1 MDPVSTYLFILALDV
16 IFTLVKSKKDVFG
29 QKKDVFCLNNFD
41 HEYLYAIY
49 AGDTTF
55 FVKDLNF
62 AKEVLSN
69 LRLYSNVN
77 GLYPNLEKNINV
89 AVHGMKSVYLV
100 EYSIKILGVH
110 ISCNKRLKDNMN
122 FQVAIKNITSVFK
135 VWQMRNIL
143 LVGKIAV
150 FKSLGF

>member
-1 MDPVSTYLFILALDV
+1 MF
-16 IFTLVKSKKDVFG
+16 
-29 QKKDVFCLNNFD
+29 FCLNNFD
-41 HEYLYAIY
+41 HEYLYIIY

-77 GLYPNLEKNINV
+77 GLYPNLEKNTNV
-89 AVHGMKSVYLV
+89 ALRGMKSVYLV
-100 EYSIKILGVH
+100 EYSVKILGVH

>member
-1 MDPVSTYLFILALDV
+1 MF
-16 IFTLVKSKKDVFG
+16 
-29 QKKDVFCLNNFD
+29 FCLNNFD
-41 HEYLYAIY
+41 HEYLYTIY

-77 GLYPNLEKNINV
+77 GLYPNLEKNTNV
-89 AVHGMKSVYLV
+89 ALRGMKSVYLV
-100 EYSIKILGVH
+100 EYSVKILGVH

-150 FKSLGF
+150 FKSLGFQKIVYLAFLNLALK

>member
-1 MDPVSTYLFILALDV
+1 MF
-16 IFTLVKSKKDVFG
+16 
-29 QKKDVFCLNNFD
+29 FCLNNFD
-41 HEYLYAIY
+41 HEYLYTIY

-77 GLYPNLEKNINV
+77 GLYPNLEKNTNV
-89 AVHGMKSVYLV
+89 ALRGMKSVYLV
-100 EYSIKILGVH
+100 EYSVKILGVH

-143 LVGKIAV
+143 
-150 FKSLGF
+150 

>member
-1 MDPVSTYLFILALDV
+1 MF
-16 IFTLVKSKKDVFG
+16 
-29 QKKDVFCLNNFD
+29 FCLNNFD
-41 HEYLYAIY
+41 HEYLYTIY

-77 GLYPNLEKNINV
+77 GLYPNLEKNTNV
-89 AVHGMKSVYLV
+89 ALRGMKSVYLV
-100 EYSIKILGVH
+100 EYSVKILGVH

>member
-1 MDPVSTYLFILALDV
+1 MF
-16 IFTLVKSKKDVFG
+16 
-29 QKKDVFCLNNFD
+29 FCLNNFD
-41 HEYLYAIY
+41 HEYLYTIY

-77 GLYPNLEKNINV
+77 GLYPNLEKNV